1 MTAGLRLCG
10 FFCWWLS
17 SKSIF
22 SLTRLLLLIPKKVK
36 ITTASQN
43 EARSSSNQKTIFY
56 KKSIFFIGI
65 SVGRL
70 SISPTSI
77 ARVQCAV
84 HLKRFRSFVS
94 IRIVAFYSDCH
105 VVHPRWRRA
114 CALPSAMNTIARVLP
129 LPAFGRGRCSPT
141 ERQRLIYILLTSAG
155 FFSTIS

>member
-1 MTAGLRLCG
+1 MGYSRVCNKIKTA
-10 FFCWWLS
+10 
-17 SKSIF
+17 
-22 SLTRLLLLIPKKVK
+22 
-36 ITTASQN
+36 ASHGAQPT
-43 EARSSSNQKTIFY
+43 SNQKTIFY

-70 SISPTSI
+70 SFSPTSI

-94 IRIVAFYSDCH
+94 IRIVAYYSDCH

-114 CALPSAMNTIARVLP
+114 CDLPSAMNTIARVLP

-141 ERQRLIYILLTSAG
+141 ERQRLIYGLRTTAG
-155 FFSTIS
+155 IIFFFIGRA